1 MLLNLKAFSSLL
13 LALGLFACNGDND
26 DKATGDY
33 KLVVSKPSSAAVG
46 TAMSIDVALHKGDAI
61 VKDDDAKAAK
71 DGKVNGSVKCKEGD
85 KVEASEVKFND
96 AGKATLEITIADNS
110 DKTAA
115 AAGTKGYT
123 DCVVSASAEFGKDKT
138 KASGSSEQF
147 AVAAKTDDDSG
158 SVGAKTP
165 KFNVASPKFGQE
177 FVITD
182 GVGKAIA
189 LGGNDGT
196 GSCGTASLYRVSG
209 ETTKAVEELT
219 SSHHIEEHD
228 AFFVIGSGNCKV
240 KVADIDDPLGFTTIG
255 DDDGVVIAVDLT
267 GDNIKVTFTALQD
280 ATKRANPLLFVNSGT
295 GGWKSVNVT
304 GWEGTT
310 DEFPLASDTA
320 GTVAKDSTTDSNNEA
335 LMRASGFWRHAEG

>member
-13 LALGLFACNGDND
+13 LALGLFACNGDDD

-138 KASGSSEQF
+138 KASGDSGKF
-147 AVAAKTDDDSG
+147 TVAAKTDATTTPPAGTLAINVDAKGVVSTSNANDTHEILLKKAAGAGTNDDCEAHLVKWTTDSG
-158 SVGAKTP
+158 THTVVVKDTSDSDGFDAKDVADVYLSGDAEHCEVSIGAVKANLSTYSET
-165 KFNVASPKFGQE
+165 NVFSLTTSLAGKL
-177 FVITD
+177 VLDYD
-182 GVGKAIA
+182 GELAFDWYVMKS
-189 LGGNDGT
+189 DGT
-196 GSCGTASLYRVSG
+196 GTATEGSVS
-209 ETTKAVEELT
+209 TAVNDQNDNAQL
-219 SSHHIEEHD
+219 D
-228 AFFVIGSGNCKV
+228 
-240 KVADIDDPLGFTTIG
+240 VA
-255 DDDGVVIAVDLT
+255 GVQATDTDVQWDVW
-267 GDNIKVTFTALQD
+267 IKH
-280 ATKRANPLLFVNSGT
+280 G
-295 GGWKSVNVT
+295 
-304 GWEGTT
+304 
-310 DEFPLASDTA
+310 
-320 GTVAKDSTTDSNNEA
+320 GTVE
-335 LMRASGFWRHAEG
+335 MAESP